1 MFRRKIKPV
10 SDTSTSLSLLDK
22 EQPSLSIRKV
32 PPTIISSDVSMLGN
46 IKSGGMVDIDAKIEG
61 NVTSQVM
68 FVRENAIIKGDIT
81 ADIEAHIFGVV
92 YGIVKAPKVCL
103 YAKAHVEGVILHE
116 TLSIEDGAYVDAQ
129 FKPCDGQLQ
138 LTFDKEDMPLNHE
151 EFDILK
157 DYKLLQ

>member
-1 MFRRKIKPV
+1 MFRKKRKAISSSQGGDISPVIEEKPA
-10 SDTSTSLSLLDK
+10 
-22 EQPSLSIRKV
+22 LSIRKV

-46 IKSGGMVDIDAKIEG
+46 IKSNGMVDIDGKIEG
-61 NVTSQVM
+61 NVSSQVM
-68 FVRENAIIKGDIT
+68 YIRENALIKGDIT
-81 ADIEAHIFGVV
+81 ADTEAHIFGVV
-92 YGIVKAPKVCL
+92 HGIVKAPKVCL

-138 LTFDKEDMPLNHE
+138 LTFDDAQQSQRE
-151 EFDILK
+151 EFNILK

>member
-1 MFRRKIKPV
+1 MFRKKHKAT
-10 SDTSTSLSLLDK
+10 SDSSQNALLGK
-22 EQPSLSIRKV
+22 EQPSVSVRKV

-46 IKSGGMVDIDAKIEG
+46 IMSNGMVDIDGKIEG
-61 NVTSQVM
+61 NITSQVM
-68 FVRENAIIKGDIT
+68 YVRENALIKGDIT

-92 YGIVKAPKVCL
+92 HGIVKAPKVCL

-138 LTFDKEDMPLNHE
+138 LTFDKDDLQPQDEDFN
-151 EFDILK
+151 ILK